1 MHTRHGIGMYTM
13 TECMLMSFLPSAT
26 RSGGIGVGHGVFP
39 ARIGGSVGGGLRRG
53 ITAAGIILIG
63 MEITGEAIGA
73 VIGGRTG
80 ITIIIMPEDIG
91 ADGVLT
97 DTVISVRA
105 ATPDILHLAVMLWL
119 RAHAEARYAMAAQCG
134 GGTARQV

>member
-1 MHTRHGIGMYTM
+1 
-13 TECMLMSFLPSAT
+13 MLMSFLPSAT

-63 MEITGEAIGA
+63 MEIIGA

-134 GGTARQV
+134 GGTARQVCVGTLPPQGAGQDVS